1 MKSRL
6 LMLAAAVL
14 AGSVWMAPP
23 LYGQAAG
30 ETFTATASVKWKGK
44 THTAPVR
51 ISVQEMSSEAD
62 RTELMKAL
70 KKGGT
75 HAGMEVLQKMTDRGT
90 IDAGEWKAP
99 IRYAFAR
106 STGSGRVL
114 TLVTSQPLLHIGAG
128 LPDSKPKTGYD
139 VAVAILVLDANGA
152 GHGELAPAA
161 KVHMNPSGA
170 IVVDDYAASKVWL
183 KGIKKGQ

>member
-1 MKSRL
+1 MKFRAL
-6 LMLAAAVL
+6 TLAAAF
-14 AGSVWMAPP
+14 AGSFLVVAAAR
-23 LYGQAAG
+23 GQAG

-51 ISVQEMSSEAD
+51 ISIQEMSSEAE
-62 RTELMKAL
+62 RTELMAAL
-70 KKGGT
+70 KKGT
-75 HAGMEVLQKMTDRGT
+75 HAGKEVLQKMKDRGE

-114 TLVTSQPLLHIGAG
+114 SLVTAQPLLHIGAG

-139 VAVAILVLDANGA
+139 VAVAILVLEADGS
-152 GHGELAPAA
+152 GHGEIAPAA
-161 KVHMNPSGA
+161 KVHMNASGA
-170 IVVDDYAASKVWL
+170 IVVDDYASAKVWL
-183 KGIKKGQ
+183 KGIKKAS